1 MVGMSELKLRDST
14 VCGAAKRMNRVQ
26 LLLSACT
33 VVFVVAACCGALRS
47 SEKHVLLKLSHSR
60 SQHSIIERKYHVTSA
75 SLKGDRNG

>member
-1 MVGMSELKLRDST
+1 MNMVGMSELKLGDSA

-47 SEKHVLLKLSHSR
+47 SEKRVLLSMIVRRVRRVRPNLLLL
-60 SQHSIIERKYHVTSA
+60 VA
-75 SLKGDRNG
+75 CLA